1 MKKIIAMILA
11 TIMCL
16 SVLAACGAEEAP
28 ATEGNAPAQTTE
40 AATDTTAATEN
51 KGEAETTEA
60 PETTGAAED
69 TTGAAVAFTTVEE
82 GKLIMATNAFFPPYE
97 FYDGDKIVGIDAEIA
112 QAIADKLGLELVIN
126 DMEFDSII
134 TNVKQG
140 AADFGLAGMTVSEE
154 RLQEIDF
161 SISYAT
167 GVQVVI
173 VKEGSAITSIDDL
186 YAEGATYKV
195 GVQLGTTGD
204 IYATDDFG
212 ADRVVTYNKGNEAV
226 MALTNGDIDCVIID
240 NEPAKAFVNANEGL
254 VILEASYADE
264 DYAACVAKGNEAL
277 LEAIDQAI
285 LELTEDG
292 TIDAI
297 VAKYIP
303 AE

>member
-1 MKKIIAMILA
+1 MKKIISLLLA
-11 TIMCL
+11 TMMCL
-16 SVLAACGAEEAP
+16 SLFAACGNKEDAPKATNAPETTAAVEENNAPETTAAAEE
-28 ATEGNAPAQTTE
+28 TTE
-40 AATDTTAATEN
+40 AA
-51 KGEAETTEA
+51 AETES
-60 PETTGAAED
+60 AA
-69 TTGAAVAFTTVEE
+69 AFTTVEE

-97 FYDGDKIVGIDAEIA
+97 YYEGEQIVGIDAEIA
-112 QAIADKLGLELVIN
+112 QAIAEKLGLELVIN

-154 RLQEIDF
+154 RLQEINF
-161 SISYAT
+161 SISYAS

-173 VKEGSAITSIDDL
+173 VKEGSAIASVDDL

-204 IYATDDFG
+204 IYATGDFG
-212 ADRVVTYNKGNEAV
+212 ADRVVAYNKGNEAV
-226 MALTNGDIDCVIID
+226 MALAKGDIDCVIID
-240 NEPAKAFVNANEGL
+240 NEPAKAFVKANEGL

-264 DYAACVAKGNEAL
+264 DYAACVAKENEAL

-292 TIDAI
+292 TIDGI
-297 VAKYIP
+297 IAKYIP